1 MSYLISSM
9 PARLRR
15 GRSWFPAP
23 ARNSN
28 WTRTHNFIA
37 GDVEVRRVQ
46 WPGQLADLQVA
57 RSLLNCGIRVQVCD
71 LLLGDGLRQN
81 VVRFGGPFAGV
92 LRQLRHWIEIDP
104 VARKGQA
111 FWYSLDELAVRQ
123 LQNHL
128 LGLIGARGFEP
139 PTS

>member
-1 MSYLISSM
+1 M

-23 ARNSN
+23 ARNST

-57 RSLLNCGIRVQVCD
+57 RSLSNCGIRVQVCD

-81 VVRFGGPFAGV
+81 IVRIGGPLAGV
-92 LRQLRHWIEIDP
+92 LRQVRP
-104 VARKGQA
+104 AR
-111 FWYSLDELAVRQ
+111 DH
-123 LQNHL
+123 HL
-128 LGLIGARGFEP
+128 HAARLH
-139 PTS
+139 